1 MKTIITILIIFIYT
15 QALSGTLVEDFSSKP
30 ENRWQFFTDQVM
42 GGVSSG
48 NLEFIHSND
57 ISYARMF
64 GNVSTA
70 NNGGFIQFRSTL
82 GTPLNENIKG
92 IKLKVRGNNQQ
103 YFVHLRTTG
112 SLLPWQYYS
121 SGFDASDK
129 WNEIKVLVE
138 TIDLDVHKN
147 ANGNAS
153 AGVRA
158 RKGLR
163 VLKSAASDLVKSTI
177 SAEKDRKTP

>member
-15 QALSGTLVEDFSSKP
+15 QALSETLVEDFSSKP

-82 GTPLNENIKG
+82 GAPLNENIKG

-129 WNEIKVLVE
+129 WNEIKIAFDDFKKSSTFMRSKV
-138 TIDLDVHKN
+138 
-147 ANGNAS
+147 NAS
-153 AGVRA
+153 NIRTV
-158 RKGLR
+158 GLVAYGR
-163 VLKSAASDLVKSTI
+163 DHN
-177 SAEKDRKTP
+177 AELEVSEVSFY